1 MSVNIVRSV
10 SIIMQ
15 VNFGKDFLKMDY
27 SETVEFIHSLG
38 NFSKPAGLER
48 IKSLLG
54 KLGSPEKELCAL
66 HIAGTNGKGSV
77 SAMLAKIFETAGFK
91 TGLFISPYIIDFR
104 ERIQI
109 NGEFI
114 SEAELVKYA
123 DMVMAAGV
131 EATEFEFI
139 TAAAFSYFRDMRCDI
154 VIAETGLGGRLD
166 ATNTL
171 ENVRAAVITKIG
183 LDHTAVLG
191 DTIEKIAYE
200 KSGIIKSFP
209 AVSSPFQPEA
219 ALSVIKKHAKILC
232 IPDLSELET
241 VKSDEYGNT
250 FIYKEREYRTSLI
263 GEYQIENAVTA
274 IEAVKASGFDIPYET
289 VRRALAETYFP
300 ARMEIISRKP
310 FVLLDG
316 AHNPDGADALAA
328 YLKKRPAE
336 FTAVI
341 GVMADKNYNEV
352 MARTLPFCKAAVAVT
367 VAGMPRSLSAAELSA
382 AASAYCPAVT
392 AENYGDAV
400 KTALELA
407 DGGPLAVFG
416 SLYLASGIRDI
427 LKKFNQ
433 MC

>member
-1 MSVNIVRSV
+1 
-10 SIIMQ
+10 
-15 VNFGKDFLKMDY
+15 MDY

-48 IKSLLG
+48 IKILLG

-131 EATEFEFI
+131 EVTEFEFI